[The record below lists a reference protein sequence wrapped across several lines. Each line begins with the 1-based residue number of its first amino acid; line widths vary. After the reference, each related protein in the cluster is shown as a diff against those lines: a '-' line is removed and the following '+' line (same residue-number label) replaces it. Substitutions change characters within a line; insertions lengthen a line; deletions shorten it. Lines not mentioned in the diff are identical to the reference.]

1 MKMIKLAC
9 AMTLGAALS
18 ACGATDV
25 VTRSAPLSGSST
37 SATVT
42 YGANSFQ
49 KTPQQTRAEALQEA
63 IVQQISVS
71 QINVNVPSSLKASE
85 ANRYYPNGDIVW
97 REDPIGDRHAQV
109 GTILKTAM
117 TAGTAAFQGPVP
129 VILDVQLVRFH
140 ALSEKARYTVGGVH
154 HVVFDMMLRDART
167 GEHLSKPRRIE
178 TDLEAFGGQ
187 QAKTAEARGLTQK
200 VRLTNHLAEVI
211 RQQMVKPE
219 GYKNASQGFFQLGN
233 RI

>member
-9 AMTLGAALS
+9 ALTLGAALS
-18 ACGATDV
+18 ACGASDV
-25 VTRSAPLSGSST
+25 LTRAAPLSGANT
-37 SATVT
+37 TATVT
-42 YGANSFQ
+42 YGTNSFQ
-49 KTPQQTRAEALQEA
+49 KTKRQSTADALQQA
-63 IVQQISVS
+63 IVEQITVS
-71 QINVNVPSSLKASE
+71 QVNINVPSSLKASE
-85 ANRYYPNGDIVW
+85 ANRYNPNGDIVW

-109 GTILKTAM
+109 GKILKDAM
-117 TAGTAAFQGPVP
+117 TAGTTSFQGQVP
-129 VILDVQLVRFH
+129 IILDVQLVRFH

-187 QAKTAEARGLTQK
+187 QAKTVEARGLTQK

-211 RQQMVKPE
+211 RQKMTKTE
-219 GYKNASQGFFQLGN
+219 GYKNASQGFFQLVN

>member
-1 MKMIKLAC
+1 MKLINLAY
-9 AMTLGAALS
+9 ALTLGAALS

-25 VTRSAPLSGSST
+25 VTRDVPLSGTST
-37 SATVT
+37 RVT
-42 YGANSFQ
+42 ENYGTINFQ
-49 KTPQQTRAEALQEA
+49 EGAVQTDAYALQQA
-63 IVQQISVS
+63 IVNQITVS
-71 QINVNVPSSLKASE
+71 QINVNVPTSLKVSE
-85 ANRYYPNGDIVW
+85 ANRYYPKGDIVW
-97 REDPIGDRHAQV
+97 REDPIGNRHAQV
-109 GTILKTAM
+109 AEILKASM
-117 TAGTAAFQGPVP
+117 TQGTASFQGAVP
-129 VILDVQLVRFH
+129 IILDVQLVRFH

-187 QAKTAEARGLTQK
+187 QAKNAESRGLTQK

-211 RQQMVKPE
+211 RQQMTLPE
-219 GYKNASQGFFQLGN
+219 GYKNANLGFFQLVN